1 MNKQFLYIFFLT
13 SLFAFAACTNEAP
26 PLMDEGTGEIRFT
39 IVDTT
44 DVEIPTKSSLYFDE
58 DDIKEFRVSLKRGD
72 IPIFTNR
79 KYGEITGT
87 SFTCSASQD
96 YVLTAENCTE
106 AEAES
111 ADKGWGQA
119 RVYGQEA
126 FAVATGETKTVTV
139 NCGLVNSSVEVR
151 FSDFVE
157 SIFPTYSI
165 KLHAT
170 DAPDRSLT
178 FDESNRLYRK
188 AYFNVGETGR
198 ELTYTINLP
207 VPYNGGA
214 YTGTLTLSPSKSYTL
229 SVSVSGDTTNTTVT
243 LGVTVDGTLLE
254 EILLTEKINPYQ

>member
-26 PLMDEGTGEIRFT
+26 PLADEGTGEIRFAV
-39 IVDTT
+39 IDTT
-44 DVEIPTKSSLYFDE
+44 DVEISTKSSLYFDE
-58 DDIKEFRVSLKRGD
+58 DDIKEFRVSLKRGNT
-72 IPIFTNR
+72 PIFTNR
-79 KYGEITGT
+79 RYGEIAGT
-87 SFTCSASQD
+87 SFTCSASPD

-111 ADKGWGQA
+111 AEKGWGQA

-139 NCGLVNSSVEVR
+139 NCGLANSSVEVK

-165 KLHAT
+165 KVHAT

-178 FDESNRLYRK
+178 FDESNHLYRK

-198 ELTYTINLP
+198 ELSYTVNLP
-207 VPYNGGA
+207 DPYKGP
-214 YTGTLTLSPSKSYTL
+214 YSGTLTLYPSKSYTL
-229 SVSVSGDTTNTTVT
+229 SVSVIGDTTNTTVT
-243 LGVTVDGTLLE
+243 LGITVDGTLLE